1 MKEFT
6 IMPAQRRLMLVLAI
20 CGVAMG
26 ALTQRPAMSDEAP
39 PGAAPAP
46 EPLSLEQAVTTA
58 LTLSPLLYQ
67 AEQQLL
73 AARDGVTQA
82 RAAGSVTAEIGV
94 THTRIS
100 EVSAFTSKDNTNGT
114 VTVAKPLYTGGRIPA
129 ATRQARAGA
138 DATQAELQRARQTV
152 TYDVKRAY
160 YGALVAADFVAVAE
174 GALASAREHL
184 RVAQA
189 GQDAGV
195 APRFDVLRAKAR
207 VAQSEQ
213 ALIEARNGLN
223 LARAALSNVMG
234 VGQDREFA
242 LTTPLAEPTDT
253 ADLDLAALTSR
264 AQEARPEV
272 HQTQALIEAA
282 GAGVSLARSAKHP
295 TLGVAWVYSRVLET
309 SAFQVSNWTLALTA
323 GLNIFD
329 GRQTSAAVSR
339 ARHERER
346 ARGLLEQVRQGIA
359 LQVRQAYLDLDSAR
373 ERIAAATTGVTE
385 AEEAHRVAGLRYQAG
400 VGISVEVID
409 AEVAV
414 ASAGNDYARAVYD
427 YNVAAAQLEYAV
439 GASAAAA
446 PAEGQAQ

>member
-1 MKEFT
+1 MS
-6 IMPAQRRLMLVLAI
+6 
-20 CGVAMG
+20 
-26 ALTQRPAMSDEAP
+26 ALTQRPAMSDEASSA
-39 PGAAPAP
+39 AAPAP

-67 AEQQLL
+67 AEQELL

-94 THTRIS
+94 TQTRVS
-100 EVSAFTSKDNTNGT
+100 EVSTLTLAVPAPPPDYVTFQTVSLGSKDNTTGT
-114 VTVAKPLYTGGRIPA
+114 LTVAKPLYTGGRIPA
-129 ATRQARAGA
+129 AARQARAGA
-138 DATQAELQRARQTV
+138 DATLAGLQRTRQTV
-152 TYDVKRAY
+152 TNDVQRAY

-174 GALASAREHL
+174 GALTSAREHL

-189 GQDAGV
+189 RQDAGV

-207 VAQSEQ
+207 GAQSEQ
-213 ALIEARNGLN
+213 ALIQARNGLN
-223 LARAALSNVMG
+223 LARAALNHAMG
-234 VGQDREFA
+234 VGQDREFV

-253 ADLDLAALTSR
+253 AGLDLTALVSR
-264 AQEARPEV
+264 ARETRPEI

-295 TLGVAWVYSRVLET
+295 TLGVAWMYSRPLET

-373 ERIAAATTGVTE
+373 ERITAATAGVTE
-385 AEEAHRVAGLRYQAG
+385 AEEAHRVAGLRYEAG

-446 PAEGQAQ
+446 PAESQAQ